1 MCTDVN
7 GNSRELILLMI
18 AVSNTGSDA
27 EAIIDELLV
36 QVVCSDT
43 PVAIFAYAL
52 RIGNINDIQ
61 ATFFWVKR
69 SLSLSSYCDECEQ
82 CGDDGLF
89 HNERLICS
97 FQSNDLFQTVHSK

>member
-18 AVSNTGSDA
+18 TVSNTGSDA
-27 EAIIDELLV
+27 EAIIDELFV
-36 QVVCSDT
+36 QVVCGDA
-43 PVAIFAYAL
+43 PVAIFAYTL

-69 SLSLSSYCDECEQ
+69 SLS
-82 CGDDGLF
+82 F
-89 HNERLICS
+89 R
-97 FQSNDLFQTVHSK
+97 K